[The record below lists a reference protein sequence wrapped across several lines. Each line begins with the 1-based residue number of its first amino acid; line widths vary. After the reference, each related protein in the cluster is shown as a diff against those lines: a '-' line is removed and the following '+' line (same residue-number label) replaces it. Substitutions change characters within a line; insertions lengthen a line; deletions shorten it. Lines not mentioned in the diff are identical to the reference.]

1 LLPLGVVAQAV
12 GIAAF
17 PTFSEL
23 AAQGK
28 MDQVRSVLIST
39 LRGVLFLALPA
50 SAGLLVLRVP
60 IIRLLFEKDEFT
72 AASTASVAWALAFYA
87 VGLAGHAVLEIIVRA
102 FYAMHD
108 TRTPVI
114 VGSVAMALNVVL
126 SIGLSALFS
135 AVGSPSVA
143 HGGLALANSLATF
156 FESLW
161 LLWLLR
167 KRLGGI
173 NGHQLLSALFK
184 SGLATIAMGLVLWFW
199 LRIWPNG
206 PLLGV
211 TGIGIGLGAIVYL
224 AFAFILRMEELD
236 MLKRA
241 LRRHSV

>member
-1 LLPLGVVAQAV
+1 VAQAV

-28 MDQVRSVLIST
+28 MNQVRSTLVST

-60 IIRLLFEKDEFT
+60 IIRMLFEKDEFT
-72 AASTASVAWALAFYA
+72 ASSTASVAWALAFYA
-87 VGLAGHAVLEIIVRA
+87 IGLAGHAVLEIVVRA

-108 TRTPVI
+108 TRTPVL
-114 VGSVAMALNVVL
+114 VGTIAMALNVVL
-126 SIGLSALFS
+126 SIGLSTLFS
-135 AVGSPSVA
+135 TWGSPSVA

-173 NGHQLLSALFK
+173 NGPQLLSTLVK
-184 SGLATIAMGLVLWFW
+184 SGLASIAMGLALEFW

-206 PLLGV
+206 PLLAV
-211 TGIGIGLGAIVYL
+211 TGIGIGLGCMVYL
-224 AFAFILRMEELD
+224 VSAFILRMEELD
-236 MLKRA
+236 LLKRVI
-241 LRRHSV
+241 RRR